1 MFWFVRDGRVRGIMI
16 THVDDLLYGFGPDCK
31 AAKESIVR
39 ITTMVKLKEDAT
51 PFTYCG
57 KYIEQDI
64 LFSITITMRDA
75 TRALH
80 PVHISKA
87 RRAEPEA
94 ALTPEE
100 ITEMRSGFGSLGWI
114 ARQLRA
120 DIAVDVSLGQQATS
134 DPRVRHL
141 IAMNRCIEN
150 CKKDDSVCLKF
161 HHHAVALPRMP

>member
-1 MFWFVRDGRVRGIMI
+1 MFWFVEDGRVRGIMI
-16 THVDDLLYGFGPDCK
+16 THVDDLLYGFDLDCK

-64 LFSITITMRDA
+64 FFSITITMRDA

-94 ALTPEE
+94 AQRRLQ
-100 ITEMRSGFGSLGWI
+100 R
-114 ARQLRA
+114 
-120 DIAVDVSLGQQATS
+120 
-134 DPRVRHL
+134 
-141 IAMNRCIEN
+141 
-150 CKKDDSVCLKF
+150 
-161 HHHAVALPRMP
+161 